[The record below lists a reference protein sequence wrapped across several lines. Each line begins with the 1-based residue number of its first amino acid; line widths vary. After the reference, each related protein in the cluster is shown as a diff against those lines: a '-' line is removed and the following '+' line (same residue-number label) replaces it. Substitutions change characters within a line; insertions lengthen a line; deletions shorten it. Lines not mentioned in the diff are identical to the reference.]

1 MSDLVRTEDLKK
13 YFPVTKGL
21 FSKVVGYVKAVDRV
35 TLSIKKGETFGLVGE
50 SGSGKTTFG
59 RTILRLIEPTSG
71 RIYFENTDITNL
83 KGKALRSI
91 RRKMQIVFQDPYA
104 SLHPRKKVKDI
115 VGEPLIVHNICK
127 KNEVEN
133 YVKDILVKVGLDP
146 KDIYKYPHEF
156 SGGQRQRIAI
166 ARALILNP
174 SFIVL
179 DEPTSSLDV
188 SVQAR
193 ILNLLNL
200 LKKKFGL
207 TYLLITHDIAVVDY
221 MSDRIGVMYLGRIIE
236 IADKRELLNNPL
248 HPYTKMLLS
257 SVPVPDPKI
266 AKSRKRMIPM
276 GEIPSP
282 LNPPPGCHFHPR
294 CPYAM
299 DICKRKVPHLINVGN
314 LHEVACWLYEKK

>member
-193 ILNLLNL
+193 ILNLLNS

>member
-1 MSDLVRTEDLKK
+1 MSDLIQTVDLRK

-21 FSKVVGYVKAVDRV
+21 FSKVIGYVKAVDGV
-35 TLSIKKGETFGLVGE
+35 TLKIRKGETFGLVGE

-71 RIYFENTDITNL
+71 KIFFEGIDITKL
-83 KGKALRSI
+83 KGKSLRSI

-104 SLHPRKKVKDI
+104 SLHPRMKIKDI

-127 KNEVEN
+127 RNEVEN
-133 YVKDILVKVGLDP
+133 FVKDILVKVGLDP
-146 KDIYKYPHEF
+146 EDIHKYPHEF

-193 ILNLLNL
+193 ILNLLNS
-200 LKKKFGL
+200 LKRKFNL
-207 TYLLITHDIAVVDY
+207 TYLLITHDISVVDY
-221 MSDRIGVMYLGRIIE
+221 MSNRIGVMYLGRIIE
-236 IADKRELLNNPL
+236 IAEKRELLNNPL
-248 HPYTKMLLS
+248 HPYTQMLLS
-257 SVPVPDPKI
+257 SVPIPDPKI
-266 AKSRKRMIPM
+266 AKSRKRLIPI

-282 LNPPPGCHFHPR
+282 LNPPPGCRFHTR

-299 DICKRKVPHLINVGN
+299 DICKREPPSTILVNHN
-314 LHEVACWLYEKK
+314 HEVACWLYEKR